1 MDLVKSLFKLWKRCK
16 SFKKG
21 CSLMLMIKRK
31 FLPLN
36 LEENKVARAP
46 AGYVPI
52 YIGREKNR
60 FVIKTK
66 HLNHH
71 LFKSLLEEA
80 ESEYGYR
87 HESLLTFPC
96 KVDRFVDVLKE
107 IDYYGD
113 L

>member
-1 MDLVKSLFKLWKRCK
+1 MDLVKSLFNMWKMCK

-21 CSLMLMIKRK
+21 CSLVLMIKIK
-31 FLPLN
+31 SLPLID
-36 LEENKVARAP
+36 LEENKVAP

-52 YIGREKNR
+52 YIGREKKR
-60 FVIKTK
+60 FMIKTK

-71 LFKSLLEEA
+71 LFKSLFEEA

-87 HESLLTFPC
+87 HESLLMFPC
-96 KVDRFVDVLKE
+96 KVDHFVDVLKE
-107 IDYYGD
+107 IHYCGD